1 MQGERARLSEHH
13 VGWMSI
19 GLEWTLAAASR
30 GVHMAHRRVAAKA
43 QPPPVGQLQTSVGED
58 ESTNQRSATG
68 ERLQIH
74 SAARD

>member
-1 MQGERARLSEHH
+1 MQEERARLSERH

-30 GVHMAHRRVAAKA
+30 DVHMARRGVAEKA
-43 QPPPVGQLQTSVGED
+43 QSPPVRQLQTSVGED
-58 ESTNQRSATG
+58 ESTNQRRATE